1 MRLAITRVDGQLID
15 LRTKAASRGV
25 EVIGLPVTHSEPVPF
40 ELPSDLQL
48 ESIDW
53 LTFTSARGVT
63 SFFDQ
68 LQSQHINL
76 PATIKIAVVGDQ
88 TARALKD
95 YRRTADFIPS
105 STGGKA
111 LFDELIEQ
119 HLTGGN
125 TVVYPQARDISYEPL
140 YMLRMLRINYVPVV
154 CYQTASQ
161 QIVRSQVEQLTKEDY
176 ILFTAPS
183 AIDSYQQQVGLPIA
197 KPIAIGP
204 TTAARMSKLGWT
216 GYITMQ
222 KPVLDNVLEYLSW
235 N

>member
-1 MRLAITRVDGQLID
+1 VRLAITRVDQQLGD
-15 LRTKAASRGV
+15 LKSEAASRGV
-25 EVIGLPVTHSEPVPF
+25 EVIGLPVTQSEPVPF

-63 SFFDQ
+63 CFFDH
-68 LQSQHINL
+68 LKSLNVEL
-76 PATIKIAVVGDQ
+76 PSTTKIAVVGDQ
-88 TARALKD
+88 TGRALKE
-95 YRRTADFIPS
+95 YQRTADFVPS
-105 STGGKA
+105 TAGGKA

-119 HLTGGN
+119 HLSGGN
-125 TVVYPQARDISYEPL
+125 TVVYPQAREISYEPL

-154 CYQTASQ
+154 CYRTTSQ

-183 AIDSYQQQVGLPIA
+183 AIDSYQQQIGLPIA